1 MHFVTEKLQQGISS
15 VISVPLIAG
24 DVHVNILIVVLRDLF
39 NYHARYSMDIIA
51 KKKANNGKSGAI

>member
-24 DVHVNILIVVLRDLF
+24 DVHVNILIVVLRNLF
-39 NYHARYSMDIIA
+39 NYHAR
-51 KKKANNGKSGAI
+51 